1 MAMFKVLVL
10 WVGGVGQVDLSDQ
23 RRPADGLD
31 REVQPPGRLGAK
43 GDAGSLASGPA
54 SITLRT
60 RTSFE
65 LTREAN
71 AFRQAI
77 ESRGGL

>member
-1 MAMFKVLVL
+1 MVAGSL
-10 WVGGVGQVDLSDQ
+10 QVDLSDQ

-31 REVQPPGRLGAK
+31 REVQPPGRLGATGK
-43 GDAGSLASGPA
+43 GDAGAASA
-54 SITLRT
+54 ALRT